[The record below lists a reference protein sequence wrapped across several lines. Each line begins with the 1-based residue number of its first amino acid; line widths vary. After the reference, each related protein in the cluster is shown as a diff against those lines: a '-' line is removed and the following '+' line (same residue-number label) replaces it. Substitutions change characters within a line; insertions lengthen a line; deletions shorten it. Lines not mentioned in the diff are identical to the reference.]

1 MPSQFFGLNIGASG
15 LFAYQASINTT
26 ANNIAN
32 VKTEGYSRQETTLEA
47 TAPLRIY
54 AKYGSTGTGVAA
66 TSIKQQRDIYYD
78 TKYWQ
83 NNSNLGYFEQKLYY
97 LSQVENVFADDGI
110 QEGFSTVFSKMFNGL
125 DSLNGGNASDESVRN
140 QFIHQA
146 QNLCTYFNSVADSL
160 RETQKDCNEEI
171 SSTVSNINSI
181 SEKIALLNKEIN
193 KLEVDGGYANELR
206 DERALL
212 LDELSAIVDVRT
224 DEYAVKNTYGAD
236 LGGTNF
242 TVFING
248 QLLVDG
254 NDYRQLE
261 CISSEVR
268 KHQTDADGMYDI
280 YWSDTKTTFAATTET
295 ASGTLKA
302 LFDLR
307 DGNNNEAMH
316 GTVASVNKNAAQ
328 EYVSIT
334 LKNPSN
340 VEVNALNIPAE
351 GTVMVNSQN
360 IKYTSWEA
368 NLDEDGNIV
377 DITFHFEEPLDKQ
390 LGSVMEGKQIEVG
403 DLVDSMGIPYY
414 QQQIN
419 EFLRNFTEMFN
430 DIQKQGETLDGEDM
444 GAFFVAQTG
453 TGNTYEFANWWGGKD
468 GDGNDIDDPRV
479 ISSHGA
485 NADGYHQMTAF
496 NAMVNYK
503 SIKDPAY
510 FATTI
515 DITNGKDAF
524 DLVDDMMALQ
534 ADVTMFRGDNA
545 EAFLETLLSDIAVDT
560 EKNTVFY
567 KNYFNMEGVIG
578 NQRMSV
584 SGVDEDEEALN
595 LVKFQNAY
603 NLNSKVISVLSEIY
617 DKLINETGV
626 T

>member
-1 MPSQFFGLNIGASG
+1 MPSQFFGLNIGASA
-15 LFAYQASINTT
+15 LFAYQSSLNTT

-32 VKTEGYSRQETTLEA
+32 VKTEGYSRQETELEA
-47 TAPLRIY
+47 GAPLRVY
-54 AKYGSTGTGVAA
+54 AKYGSTGTGVNA
-66 TSIKQQRDIYYD
+66 TAVKQQRDIYYD

-83 NNSNLGYFEQKLYY
+83 NNSTLGYFEQKLYY
-97 LSQVENVFADDGI
+97 LSQVENVFADDGV

-125 DSLNGGNASDESVRN
+125 DALNGGNASDESVRN

-146 QNLCTYFNSVADSL
+146 QNLCIYFNSVADSL

-171 SSTVSNINSI
+171 NSTIQNINSI
-181 SEKIALLNKEIN
+181 SEKISLLNKEIN
-193 KLEVDGGYANELR
+193 KLEVNGGYANELR
-206 DERALL
+206 DQRALL
-212 LDELSAIVDVRT
+212 LDELSGIVDVRT
-224 DEYAVKNTYGAD
+224 DEYAVKNTYGKD

-254 NDYRQLE
+254 TEYRQLE
-261 CISSEVR
+261 CVSSETR
-268 KHQTDADGMYDI
+268 NNQTDADGMYDVV
-280 YWSDTKTTFAATTET
+280 WTDTKGAFAATTET

-307 DGNNNEAMH
+307 DGNNNEGMYGAVERLDQDP
-316 GTVASVNKNAAQ
+316 TTKL
-328 EYVSIT
+328 YPTIT
-334 LKNPSN
+334 LAPPSN
-340 VEVNALNIPAE
+340 SDINALNIPPE
-351 GTVMVNSQN
+351 GTVEVSAREM
-360 IKYTSWEA
+360 KYKSWSAKIDPATGEIQ
-368 NLDEDGNIV
+368 E
-377 DITFHFEEPLDKQ
+377 ITFTLEEPLKQ
-390 LGSVMEGKQIEVG
+390 EDAMVMTGKPITVG
-403 DLVDSMGIPYY
+403 KRVDSMGIPYY

-430 DIQKQGETLDGEDM
+430 DIQKQGETLDGEQM
-444 GAFFVAQTG
+444 GSFFVAKTG
-453 TGNTYEFANWWGGKD
+453 TEKVFDFEGWGKD
-468 GDGNDIDDPRV
+468 ADLEADGITPIREIRSDSN
-479 ISSHGA
+479 
-485 NADGYHQMTAF
+485 GYHQLTAF
-496 NAMVNYK
+496 NATVNDK

-510 FATTI
+510 FSTTKSV
-515 DITNGKDAF
+515 TNGADAV
-524 DLVDDMMALQ
+524 DLLDDMMDLQ
-534 ADVTMFRGDNA
+534 ANVTMFRGDNA

-567 KNYFNMEGVIG
+567 KNYFNMETVIS

-603 NLNSKVISVLSEIY
+603 NLSSKVISVMSEIY

>member
-1 MPSQFFGLNIGASG
+1 MPSQFFGLNIGASA
-15 LFAYQASINTT
+15 LFAYQSSLNTT

-32 VKTEGYSRQETTLEA
+32 VKTEGYSRQETELEA
-47 TAPLRIY
+47 GAPLRVY
-54 AKYGSTGTGVAA
+54 AKYGSTGTGVNAVA
-66 TSIKQQRDIYYD
+66 VKQQRDIYYD

-83 NNSNLGYFEQKLYY
+83 NSSTLGYFEQKLYY
-97 LSQVENVFADDGI
+97 LSQVENVFADDGV

-146 QNLCTYFNSVADSL
+146 QNLCIYFNSVADSL

-171 SSTVSNINSI
+171 NSTIQNINSI
-181 SEKIALLNKEIN
+181 SEKLSLLNKEIN
-193 KLEVDGGYANELR
+193 KLEVNGGYANELR
-206 DERALL
+206 DQRALL
-212 LDELSAIVDVRT
+212 LDELAGIVDVKT
-224 DEYAVKNTYGAD
+224 DEYAVKNTYGKD

-254 NDYRQLE
+254 TEYRQLE
-261 CISSEVR
+261 CISSET
-268 KHQTDADGMYDI
+268 KKNQTDADGMYDI
-280 YWSDTKTTFAATTET
+280 IWTDTKTAFAATTET
-295 ASGTLKA
+295 ANGTLKA

-307 DGNNNEAMH
+307 DGNNNEGMYGA
-316 GTVASVNKNAAQ
+316 VKSVNKDPQ
-328 EYVSIT
+328 SRDYPSIT
-334 LKNPSN
+334 LAPPSN
-340 VEVNALNIPAE
+340 SDIHALNIPAE
-351 GTVMVNSQN
+351 GTIEVNART
-360 IKYTSWEA
+360 IKYTSWTA
-368 NLDEDGNIV
+368 KLDDQGNITE
-377 DITFHFEEPLDKQ
+377 ITFELEEPLKVEDAM
-390 LGSVMEGKQIEVG
+390 VMTGKPITVG
-403 DLVDSMGIPYY
+403 KRVDSMGIPYY

-430 DIQKQGETLDGEDM
+430 DIQKQGQTLDGDPM
-444 GAFFVAQTG
+444 GAFFVAKTG
-453 TGNTYEFANWWGGKD
+453 TDKIFDFEGWGKD
-468 GDGNDIDDPRV
+468 EDILNGQPIRE
-479 ISSHGA
+479 ISSTS
-485 NADGYHQMTAF
+485 NGYHQMTAF
-496 NAMVNYK
+496 NATVNDK

-510 FATTI
+510 FSTTK
-515 DITNGKDAF
+515 DVTNGADAV
-524 DLVDDMMALQ
+524 DLLKDMMDLQ
-534 ADVTMFRGDNA
+534 ANVTMFRGDNA

-567 KNYFNMEGVIG
+567 KNYFNMKTVIS

-603 NLNSKVISVLSEIY
+603 NLSSKVISVMSEIY

>member
-1 MPSQFFGLNIGASG
+1 MPSQFFGLNIGASA
-15 LFAYQASINTT
+15 LFAYNASLNTT

-32 VKTEGYSRQETTLEA
+32 VKTEGYSRQETELQA
-47 TAPLRIY
+47 GNPLRVY
-54 AKYGSTGTGVAA
+54 AKYGSTGTGVNAIA
-66 TSIKQQRDIYYD
+66 VKQQRDVYYD

-83 NNSNLGYFEQKLYY
+83 NNSTLGYFEQKLYY
-97 LSQVENVFADDGI
+97 LSQVETVFADDGI

-125 DSLNGGNASDESVRN
+125 DSLNGGNAHDESVRN

-146 QNLCTYFNSVADSL
+146 QNLCIYFNSVADSL

-171 SSTVSNINSI
+171 NSTVQNINSI
-181 SEKIALLNKEIN
+181 SEKISLLNKEIN
-193 KLEVDGGYANELR
+193 KLEVNGGYANELR
-206 DERALL
+206 DQRAML
-212 LDELSAIVDVRT
+212 LDELSKIVDVKT
-224 DEYAVKNTYGAD
+224 DEYPVKNTYGKD

-254 NDYRQLE
+254 TDYRQLQ
-261 CISSEVR
+261 CVSSETR
-268 KHQTDADGMYDI
+268 KNQTDADGMYDI
-280 YWSDTKTTFAATTET
+280 IWTDTKTAFAATTET

-307 DGNNNEAMH
+307 DGNNNEGMYGA
-316 GTVASVNKNAAQ
+316 VKSVNQNPNTK
-328 EYVSIT
+328 EYTSIT
-334 LKNPSN
+334 LAPPSN
-340 VEVNALNIPAE
+340 ADINALNIPAE
-351 GTVMVNSQN
+351 GTIEVSAKTM
-360 IKYTSWEA
+360 KYTSWTAKIDPATGDIQE
-368 NLDEDGNIV
+368 
-377 DITFHFEEPLDKQ
+377 ITFELEKPLPQEDAI
-390 LGSVMEGKQIEVG
+390 VMTNKPITVGKR
-403 DLVDSMGIPYY
+403 VDSMGIPYY

-430 DIQKQGETLDGEDM
+430 DIQKQGQTLDGDPM
-444 GAFFVAQTG
+444 GAFFVAETG
-453 TGNTYEFANWWGGKD
+453 TGVVFDFEGWGREEDALAGQP
-468 GDGNDIDDPRV
+468 IEE
-479 ISSHGA
+479 ISSTS
-485 NADGYHQMTAF
+485 NGYHQLTAF
-496 NAMVNYK
+496 NATVNSK

-510 FATTI
+510 FSTAK
-515 DITNGKDAF
+515 DVTNGKDAV
-524 DLVDDMMALQ
+524 DLLDDMMDLQ

-567 KNYFNMEGVIG
+567 KNYFNMETVIA

-603 NLNSKVISVLSEIY
+603 NLSSKVISVMTEIY

>member
-1 MPSQFFGLNIGASG
+1 MPSQFFGLNIGASA
-15 LFAYQASINTT
+15 LFAYQASLNTT

-32 VKTEGYSRQETTLEA
+32 VKTEGYSRQETELA
-47 TAPLRIY
+47 AGHPLRVY
-54 AKYGSTGTGVAA
+54 AKYGSTGTGVNA
-66 TSIKQQRDIYYD
+66 TAVKQQRDIYYD

-83 NNSNLGYFEQKLYY
+83 NNSTLGYFEQKLYY
-97 LSQVENVFADDGI
+97 LSQVENVFADDGV

-125 DSLNGGNASDESVRN
+125 NSLDGGNAHDESVRN

-146 QNLCTYFNSVADSL
+146 QNLCIYFNSVADSL

-171 SSTVSNINSI
+171 NSTVQNINSI
-181 SEKIALLNKEIN
+181 SEKISLLNKEIN
-193 KLEVDGGYANELR
+193 KLEVNGGYANELR
-206 DERALL
+206 DQRALL
-212 LDELSAIVDVRT
+212 LDELSAIVDVKT
-224 DEYAVKNTYGAD
+224 DEYAVKNTYGKD

-254 NDYRQLE
+254 TDYRQLE
-261 CISSEVR
+261 CISSET
-268 KHQTDADGMYDI
+268 KKNQTDADGMYDI
-280 YWSDTKTTFAATTET
+280 IWTDTKTAFAATTET

-307 DGNNNEAMH
+307 DGNNNEGMH
-316 GTVASVNKNAAQ
+316 GAVKSVNQDPQTK
-328 EYVSIT
+328 EYTSIT
-334 LKNPSN
+334 LAPPSN
-340 VEVNALNIPAE
+340 SDINALNIPAE
-351 GTVMVNSQN
+351 GTIEVSSKTM
-360 IKYTSWEA
+360 KYTSWSA
-368 NLDEDGNIV
+368 KLDKDGNITE
-377 DITFHFEEPLDKQ
+377 ITFELEKALPEEDAIVMTDKPI
-390 LGSVMEGKQIEVG
+390 VVGKN
-403 DLVDSMGIPYY
+403 VDSMGIPYY

-430 DIQKQGETLDGEDM
+430 DIQKTGETLDGDKM
-444 GAFFVAQTG
+444 GAFFVAETG
-453 TGNTYEFANWWGGKD
+453 TDIVFDFADWGKEDEDANGNPITE
-468 GDGNDIDDPRV
+468 
-479 ISSHGA
+479 ISSTS
-485 NADGYHQMTAF
+485 NGYHQLTAF
-496 NAMVNYK
+496 SVTVNEK

-510 FATTI
+510 FSTTT
-515 DITNGKDAF
+515 DVTNGTDAV
-524 DLVDDMMALQ
+524 DLLDDMMDLQ

-567 KNYFNMEGVIG
+567 KNYFNMETVIS

-603 NLNSKVISVLSEIY
+603 NLSSKVISVMSEIY

>member
-1 MPSQFFGLNIGASG
+1 MPSQFFGLNIGASA
-15 LFAYQASINTT
+15 LYAYQSSLNTT

-32 VKTEGYSRQETTLEA
+32 VKTEGYSRQETELQA
-47 TAPLRIY
+47 GAPLRVY
-54 AKYGSTGTGVAA
+54 AKYGSTGTGVNA
-66 TSIKQQRDIYYD
+66 TAVKQQRDIYYD

-83 NNSNLGYFEQKLYY
+83 NNSSLGYFEQKLYY

-146 QNLCTYFNSVADSL
+146 QNLCIYFNSVADSL

-171 SSTVSNINSI
+171 YSTVQNINSI
-181 SEKIALLNKEIN
+181 SEKISLLNKEIN
-193 KLEVDGGYANELR
+193 KLEVNGGYANELR
-206 DERALL
+206 DQRAML
-212 LDELSAIVDVRT
+212 LDELSKIVDVST
-224 DEYAVKNTYGAD
+224 DEYAVKNTYGKD

-254 NDYRQLE
+254 TDYRQLE
-261 CISSEVR
+261 CISSETR
-268 KHQTDADGMYDI
+268 KNQTDADGMYDI
-280 YWSDTKTTFAATTET
+280 VWTDTKTAFAATTET

-307 DGNNNEAMH
+307 DGNNNEGMQGA
-316 GTVASVNKNAAQ
+316 VKSVNQNPNTK
-328 EYVSIT
+328 EYTSIT
-334 LKNPSN
+334 LAPPSN
-340 VEVNALNIPAE
+340 GDINALNIPAE
-351 GTVMVNSQN
+351 GTIEVSAKTM
-360 IKYTSWEA
+360 KYTGWTA
-368 NLDEDGNIV
+368 KV
-377 DITFHFEEPLDKQ
+377 DPDTGEITEITFELETPLLQEDAM
-390 LGSVMEGKQIEVG
+390 VMTEKPIVVGKQ
-403 DLVDSMGIPYY
+403 VDSMGIPYY

-419 EFLRNFTEMFN
+419 EFLRNFTELFN
-430 DIQKQGETLDGEDM
+430 DIQKQGETLDGEQM

-453 TGNTYEFANWWGGKD
+453 TGVVYDFADWGEEDKDAD
-468 GDGNDIDDPRV
+468 GDPITE
-479 ISSHGA
+479 ISSTS
-485 NADGYHQMTAF
+485 NGYHQLTSF
-496 NAMVNYK
+496 NATVNTK
-503 SIKDPAY
+503 SLKDPAY
-510 FATTI
+510 FATTK
-515 DITNGKDAF
+515 DITNGADAV
-524 DLVDDMMALQ
+524 DLLDGMMDLQ
-534 ADVTMFRGDNA
+534 ANVTLFRGDNA

-567 KNYFNMEGVIG
+567 KNYFNMETVIS

-603 NLNSKVISVLSEIY
+603 NLSSKVISVLNEIY

>member
-1 MPSQFFGLNIGASG
+1 MPSQFFGLNIGSSA

-32 VKTEGYSRQETTLEA
+32 VKTEGYSRQETELSA
-47 TAPLRIY
+47 SNPLRVY
-54 AKYGSTGTGVAA
+54 AKYGSTGTGVEA

-78 TKYWQ
+78 SKYWQ
-83 NNSNLGYFEQKLYY
+83 NQSSLGYFEQKLYY
-97 LSQVENVFADDGI
+97 LSQVENVFADDGV

-125 DSLNGGNASDESVRN
+125 DTLNGGNAHDESVRN

-160 RETQKDCNEEI
+160 REIQKDCNDEI
-171 SSTVSNINSI
+171 AATVSNINSI
-181 SEKIALLNKEIN
+181 AEKIALLNKEIN
-193 KLEVDGGYANELR
+193 KLEVNGGYANELR

-212 LDELSAIVDVRT
+212 LDELSGIVSVST
-224 DEYAVKNTYGAD
+224 DEYAVRNTYGED

-261 CISSEVR
+261 CVSAETKR
-268 KHQTDADGMYDI
+268 HQTDAEGLYEL
-280 YWSDTKTTFAATTET
+280 YWADTKTSFSAT
-295 ASGTLKA
+295 SNVSGGTLKG

-316 GTVASVNKNAAQ
+316 GSVQAINKVGD
-328 EYVSIT
+328 EYKEIV
-334 LKNPSN
+334 LEYPSN
-340 VEVNALNIPAE
+340 ANINALNIPAE
-351 GTVMVNSQN
+351 GTVTVNN
-360 IKYTSWEA
+360 TTMEYTGWTA
-368 NLDEDGNIV
+368 NLDAEGNIV
-377 DITFHFEEPLDKQ
+377 TITFQ
-390 LGSVMEGKQIEVG
+390 LKEAIPPAEASVMADRRIEVG
-403 DLVDSMGIPYY
+403 KCVDSMGIPYY

-430 DIQKQGETLDGEDM
+430 DIQKEGQTLDGEQM
-444 GAFFVAQTG
+444 GAFFVAETG
-453 TGNTYEFANWWGGKD
+453 TGNLYTFNGWDKD
-468 GDGNDIDDPRV
+468 TDHTQLNT
-479 ISSHGA
+479 ISSTS
-485 NADGYHQMTAF
+485 DGYHQMTAF
-496 NAMVNYK
+496 NAKVNDK

-510 FATTI
+510 FATTV
-515 DITNGKDAF
+515 DITNGTDAY
-524 DLVDDMMALQ
+524 DLLDDMMALQ
-534 ADVTMFRGDNA
+534 ADTTMFRGDNA

-567 KNYFNMEGVIG
+567 ENYSNMKNVIT

-603 NLNSKVISVLSEIY
+603 NLSSKVISVMSEIY
-617 DKLINETGV
+617 NKLINETGV